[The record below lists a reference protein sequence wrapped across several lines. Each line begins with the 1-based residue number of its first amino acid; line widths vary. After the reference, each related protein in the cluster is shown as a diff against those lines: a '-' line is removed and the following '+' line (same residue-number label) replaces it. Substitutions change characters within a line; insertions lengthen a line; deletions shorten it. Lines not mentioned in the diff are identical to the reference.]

1 MKAINIILLS
11 LVLLGATIISSY
23 AAIQKYGEAISIHKV
38 TAIRDILAN
47 RKAYEGKTVTI
58 EGKIANECQTGCWF
72 YVKVAQGNSVIYVD
86 IEPAGFAIP
95 QNVGRKVLVE
105 GKVVLKKTGPM
116 ILGKGV
122 EIK

>member
-11 LVLLGATIISSY
+11 LVFLGTAVLSSS
-23 AAIQKYGEAISIHKV
+23 AAAQKYGEAISIRKV

-47 RKAYEGKTVTI
+47 PKAYEGKTVTI

-116 ILGKGV
+116 IVGKGV